1 MTDKTSPIIIIKKKI
16 NHGGHHGGAWKVAYA
31 DFVTAM
37 MAFFIVLWL
46 MNSSKPVKD
55 AVSGYFQDP
64 TGSKGI
70 MTGGT
75 GIMAP
80 GKAPESSKDDMENLK
95 LKLEKNFSK
104 LPEFLRMKDQMKMTV
119 TSEGLR
125 VELMESE
132 KGTFF
137 QSGSAVPSPDGRE
150 ILEAMGQNLGGI
162 KNLVVVEGHTDARPF
177 NGKGGY
183 SNWELSGDRANAA
196 RRIMQQSGL
205 GGDQVVQVRGF
216 ADQQLRIPSDP
227 NNASNRRVT
236 IIVKYQKDKDQE
248 KPQ

>member
-1 MTDKTSPIIIIKKKI
+1 MSEKVAPIIIIKKKV
-16 NHGGHHGGAWKVAYA
+16 NHSGHHGGAWKVAYA

-64 TGSKGI
+64 SGSKGI
-70 MTGGT
+70 MTGGA
-75 GIMAP
+75 GILAP
-80 GKAPESSKDDMENLK
+80 GKATESSKDDMEQLK
-95 LKLEKNFSK
+95 KTLEKNFSK
-104 LPEFLRMKDQMKMTV
+104 LPEFMRLKEQMKMTV

-125 VELMESE
+125 VELLENE

-137 QSGSAVPSPDGRE
+137 QSGSAIPSADGRE
-150 ILEAMGQNLGGI
+150 ILETMGKHLGGV
-162 KNLVVVEGHTDARPF
+162 KNLVVVEGHTDARPYTSRS
-177 NGKGGY
+177 GY

-196 RRIMQQSGL
+196 RRIMQQNGL
-205 GGDQVVQVRGF
+205 GADQVVQVRGF
-216 ADQQLRIPSDP
+216 ADQQLRMPEDP

-236 IIVKYQKDKDQE
+236 IIVKYQKDKDPKQ
-248 KPQ
+248 P